1 MSDEAPPNNFYQRDE
16 LQCGSA
22 IPTSR
27 PSVSLHVIAVSI
39 SLGVMLFITSFCLCS
54 STVVQAAH
62 GVAKLTKMARD
73 KISLA
78 RNDKKN
84 TNTRRLKPEARF
96 NLEEVVVGTHDEN
109 DDNNIGDNSPI
120 HKHVQNVTVQGQINH
135 QDQNDSDIHDPHVVD
150 CHFNAYEND
159 NVQKAPHHPS
169 NQDWNEYCSDSE
181 IQVTSQKTKRKLS
194 RVIRCVDDYPASIEA
209 EKAIKEAALR
219 EKNTK
224 RKGSVKTSKSKET
237 KKIDDEIKP
246 VEEDT
251 KSKRRRSKDVEKKS
265 KKDKFSDIDLDE
277 EPGYFELDEPIILE
291 DDDEY
296 LQEKRPSSSGIS
308 IEGNKVSRR

>member
-73 KISLA
+73 KISS

-84 TNTRRLKPEARF
+84 TNARRLKPEARF
-96 NLEEVVVGTHDEN
+96 NLEEVVVATKGL
-109 DDNNIGDNSPI
+109 DNVQDKSPI
-120 HKHVQNVTVQGQINH
+120 HKHVQNMTVKGQINH
-135 QDQNDSDIHDPHVVD
+135 EDQNDSDIHVEDPHVVD
-150 CHFNAYEND
+150 CHFNAYESD
-159 NVQKAPHHPS
+159 NVKKAPQHPS

-181 IQVTSQKTKRKLS
+181 IEVTSQKTKRKLS

-237 KKIDDEIKP
+237 KKIEDEIKP
-246 VEEDT
+246 MEEDT

-291 DDDEY
+291 DDEEH

-308 IEGNKVSRR
+308 VEGNKVTRR